1 MPVIALSMD
10 NCAPDM
16 TSPDARL
23 TTLCAASKM
32 PMTMFHVLETI
43 STDAAVLNT
52 HLKMMNVS
60 KS

>member
-1 MPVIALSMD
+1 MD